1 MNRLPRMH
9 TAIGPYFKNEPIS
22 RLIYK
27 VLFFYMQG
35 EQLPEKLVVPRLR
48 VHRDWFKGLAEDFID
63 HSHPDVGAA
72 PDAESQVDRHMQSL
86 LFSLVQVNKASMATQ

>member
-1 MNRLPRMH
+1 MWSEDRFSPDWPFQRQIHNKS
-9 TAIGPYFKNEPIS
+9 GP
-22 RLIYK
+22 L
-27 VLFFYMQG
+27 QG

-72 PDAESQVDRHMQSL
+72 PDAESQVNRLH
-86 LFSLVQVNKASMATQ
+86 